1 MLKEFRTFIENGN
14 VMDLAVGVIIGG
26 AFGKITASLV
36 YDILMPFIGLILPG
50 GVKGAI
56 VLKAAQLDAAGA
68 IIEEAVVMNYGN
80 FLNSVINFLL
90 VAWIIFL
97 IVRAVNRM
105 REKND

>member
-1 MLKEFRTFIENGN
+1 MLQEFRTFIEKGN
-14 VMDLAVGVIIGG
+14 VVDLAVGVIIGG

-36 YDILMPFIGLILPG
+36 DDILMPFIGLILPG

-56 VLKAAQLDAAGA
+56 TLKAAQLDAAGA
-68 IIEEAVVMNYGN
+68 VLEEAVVMNYGN

-90 VAWIIFL
+90 IAWVVFL
-97 IVRAVNRM
+97 IVKAVNRM